1 MKKLLYIFYGEEID
15 WALRKDELLK
25 AAAKPE
31 GLGFDFADPDH
42 PTHDEEAT
50 SDEIWYLEHNGFLA
64 PRIEGGYRITVA
76 GQTLLSE
83 GGFKAEAMKS
93 KNDVKAFGISVTAL
107 VISMVS
113 LALSLFDW
121 LGR

>member
-50 SDEIWYLEHNGFLA
+50 SDEIWYLEHNGL
-64 PRIEGGYRITVA
+64 TVA